1 MIISLPDRLMTN
13 KNLPKAYTDILEIW
27 ESQNFESEA
36 TDYQNFLHNNS
47 TLDIVLNAGPSLT
60 IIMDMRTSSYVYVS
74 RNSVQILGYSSEE
87 IMAKGLQLTLA
98 LIHPDDLKEYIEVT
112 KVIWEFLIAL
122 PIAQRKHYK
131 TSVDFR
137 IKNKEEV
144 YKRVLQ
150 QNTAL
155 QTDNSGN
162 IVLLLMVLSDISHL
176 KKENGISAAIIST
189 KHDGFL
195 VWDAS
200 DTQLKSQI
208 GFSRRE
214 REIIKFLAEGYSSKQ
229 VAEQLNVS
237 EYTVSTHRRNMLKKT
252 RLSNTRAL
260 VRFAI
265 NHGMI

>member
-1 MIISLPDRLMTN
+1 MTH
-13 KNLPKAYTDILEIW
+13 KNLPKTYTEILEIW
-27 ESQNFESEA
+27 ESQNFEQESN
-36 TDYQNFLHNNS
+36 DYQILLSNNPA
-47 TLDIVLNAGPSLT
+47 LDIVLNAGPSLT
-60 IIMDMRTSSYVYVS
+60 IIMDMRTSSFVYVS
-74 RNSVQILGYSSEE
+74 RNSLQMLGYTSEE
-87 IMAKGLQLTLA
+87 LVIKGFHFTLS
-98 LIHPDDLKEYIEVT
+98 LIHPDDITEYMEVT
-112 KVIWEFLIAL
+112 KVIWEFLMAL
-122 PIAQRKHYK
+122 PVSQRKYYK

-137 IKNKEEV
+137 IKNKEEA

-155 QTDNSGN
+155 QTDNAGN
-162 IVLLLMVLSDISHL
+162 IVLLLIVISDISHL

-195 VWDAS
+195 VWDGS
-200 DTQLKSQI
+200 DTHLKSQI
-208 GFSRRE
+208 PFSRRE
-214 REIIKFLAEGYSSKQ
+214 REIIKFLAEGFSRKE

-237 EYTVSTHRRNMLKKT
+237 EFTISTHRRNMLKKT